1 MGLYYGGGEET
12 LAEAFKGMFGM
23 WEKMMGLYGQPA
35 NPALPEDAVMV
46 SWEKLNELN
55 QYIQT
60 VAQKE
65 DKLEQ
70 WEKNL
75 AFRENR
81 LKTSKEEQEIRRQT
95 LEQDEK
101 KLHEEQKALAKDQQ
115 AFADERNKW
124 NTELE
129 ERRSTCERLKAEAD
143 AAEKRRDEAAARAAE
158 VEVREAAQ
166 NARKEALDARTTQL
180 DAWELRLTGR
190 EEALEQRNEWAASR
204 TAALDSLKSTHD
216 SIGEILAAAKSI
228 ARKLNDDQNTVEGG
242 FAKGG
247 LKSIIHQ
254 IRTLYRVNT
263 GESAALAKELELILQ
278 QDFGCSCIVPEQGEP
293 FDPLTM
299 AKNDFNMPDG
309 PVGKV
314 VACGWMLNESILEK
328 AIVIPQ
334 KEV

>member
-1 MGLYYGGGEET
+1 MDWYYGGVEGA
-12 LAEAFKGMFGM
+12 LAEAI
-23 WEKMMGLYGQPA
+23 EKMMVMGEKMMDLCGQPA

-46 SWEKLNELN
+46 SREDLEHLN

-70 WEKNL
+70 WAKNL

-115 AFADERNKW
+115 ALDDEKNKW
-124 NTELE
+124 NTELAA
-129 ERRSTCERLKAEAD
+129 RRRTRERLMAEAD
-143 AAEKRRDEAAARAAE
+143 AAEKRRDEAAARAAG

-166 NARKEALDARTTQL
+166 NAREEALDAR
-180 DAWELRLTGR
+180 ELRLTGR

-263 GESAALAKELELILQ
+263 GESAALAKELELILR